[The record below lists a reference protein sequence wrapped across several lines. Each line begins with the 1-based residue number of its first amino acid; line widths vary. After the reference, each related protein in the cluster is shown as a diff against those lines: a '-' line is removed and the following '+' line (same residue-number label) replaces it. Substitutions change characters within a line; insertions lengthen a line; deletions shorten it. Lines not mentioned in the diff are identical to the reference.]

1 MTKTEEPYNFC
12 DNIEK
17 DNLMLAAES
26 SWRGIISSALNP
38 QLQGTNYNPMGK
50 YYARVETK
58 QTLDLKKLAKHMHQH
73 NTAFLT
79 AITTTSCIGYG
90 PF

>member
-26 SWRGIISSALNP
+26 SWRGIISS
-38 QLQGTNYNPMGK
+38 
-50 YYARVETK
+50 
-58 QTLDLKKLAKHMHQH
+58 TLLFA
-73 NTAFLT
+73 AFN
-79 AITTTSCIGYG
+79 AVIVSITL
-90 PF
+90 